1 MTATAA
7 SGWTYTTV
15 VADVA
20 KELPIIINVESAE
33 MAWVPEEE
41 VADRP
46 LHPGFA
52 AAWPSLR
59 AESARLELT
68 GLADPGAVAAALPR
82 TVDLAHRGFLWL
94 HTADDGG
101 RPARIGTGNLEP
113 ADDVL
118 LLTLDQL
125 MSAPPS

>member
-1 MTATAA
+1 MTATAG

-20 KELPIIINVESAE
+20 EQLPTIINMESAE

-59 AESARLELT
+59 AESARLNLT
-68 GLADPGAVAAALPR
+68 GLPDPDAVAAALPR
-82 TVDLAHRGFLWL
+82 TIDLADRGFLWL
-94 HTADDGG
+94 HTDGDDA
-101 RPARIGTGNLEP
+101 RQARIAAAGP
-113 ADDVL
+113 AAPDEL

-125 MSAPPS
+125 LAPPPN